1 MRAVVQATPVYLS
14 IWPSPILFLTQKWEW
29 VGMPRNTLNVVNTGC
44 GKFICEMSA
53 FGRHCVNVYMYKWKM
68 EGLLKCLVISFKN
81 LKLVWYS
88 WGLPV
93 LSSVALW
100 VSLTLG
106 MHFDFRHVDGEC
118 WFKKSLRKWF
128 LLVYR
133 ILKHVQIL
141 GYHLSS
147 PFPWEMAGD
156 SPLSSFSLTACSLCF
171 DVVSFPFSRH
181 GPIWL
186 EMATFLRFPV

>member
-14 IWPSPILFLTQKWEW
+14 IWPSPILFLTHKWEW

-118 WFKKSLRKWF
+118 
-128 LLVYR
+128 
-133 ILKHVQIL
+133 
-141 GYHLSS
+141 
-147 PFPWEMAGD
+147 
-156 SPLSSFSLTACSLCF
+156 
-171 DVVSFPFSRH
+171 
-181 GPIWL
+181 
-186 EMATFLRFPV
+186 